1 MCVFGTTPLVD
12 SAAAMYT
19 AEDFSSDPSAVRGR
33 VPDFFIVGHHKS
45 GTTALYE
52 MLSQH
57 PEVFMSDI
65 KEPRF
70 LAGDLRPRF
79 TPPRARRLPETL
91 EDYLS
96 LFSGAAPT
104 QRVGEA
110 SPSYLFSHT
119 AAAEIARLQPAA
131 RIIAIF
137 REPASFL
144 YSLHLQLLRSHV
156 ESEKDLLKAI
166 ALEGPRREGRQIPR
180 RSHVPQLLQYSD
192 HVRYADQLRRYHE
205 HFPPE
210 QVLVLVYEDFRDDNE
225 GTLRAVMR
233 FLEID
238 EDRPLERV
246 NVKQTTTTMRSQQLD
261 DLVLSLTLGS
271 SARSRRARAA
281 LKALAP
287 QRVRREA
294 LRLLR
299 RRAVLGQAAPPEQ
312 EEMEELRRRYQP
324 EVARLSEYLGRDMLA
339 RWGY

>member
-1 MCVFGTTPLVD
+1 MRT
-12 SAAAMYT
+12 AA
-19 AEDFSSDPSAVRGR
+19 DHPSDPSAVRGR

-45 GTTALYE
+45 GTTALYM

-70 LAGDLRPRF
+70 LAADMRPRF
-79 TPPRARRLPETL
+79 TPPRGRRLPETL
-91 EDYLS
+91 DEYLS
-96 LFSGAAPT
+96 LFSAAAPG
-104 QRVGEA
+104 QRAGEA

-119 AAAEIARLQPAA
+119 AAGEIARLQPGA

-166 ALEGPRREGRQIPR
+166 ALEGPRREGREIPP
-180 RSHVPQLLQYSD
+180 RSHMPQLLQYSD
-192 HVRYADQLRRYHE
+192 HVRYADQLRRYHD

-225 GTLRAVMR
+225 GTLRRVMR

-238 EDRPLERV
+238 EDQPLERV
-246 NVKQTTTTMRSQQLD
+246 NPKRTTTTMRSQQLD
-261 DLVLSLTLGS
+261 DLVLSLTLGR
-271 SARSRRARAA
+271 SAPSRHARAA

-287 QRVRREA
+287 RRLRRDA
-294 LRLLR
+294 LRVLR
-299 RRAVLGQAAPPEQ
+299 RKAVLAPAAPPEP
-312 EEMEELRRRYQP
+312 EVMEELRLRYQP

>member
-1 MCVFGTTPLVD
+1 M
-12 SAAAMYT
+12 
-19 AEDFSSDPSAVRGR
+19 RGR

-57 PEVFMSDI
+57 PEIFMSDI

-70 LAGDLRPRF
+70 LAGDMRPRF
-79 TPPRARRLPETL
+79 TPPRGRRLPETL
-91 EDYLS
+91 EEYLS
-96 LFSGAAPT
+96 LFSDASPT

-110 SPSYLFSHT
+110 SPSYLFSPHRGR
-119 AAAEIARLQPAA
+119 AEIARLQPAA

-166 ALEGPRREGRQIPR
+166 ALEGPRREGREIPR
-180 RSHVPQLLQYSD
+180 RSHLPQLLQYSD

-225 GTLRAVMR
+225 GTLREVMR

-238 EDRPLERV
+238 EEQPARARERQTDDHHDALPAARRPRAV
-246 NVKQTTTTMRSQQLD
+246 AD
-261 DLVLSLTLGS
+261 
-271 SARSRRARAA
+271 ARAA
-281 LKALAP
+281 RLAH
-287 QRVRREA
+287 
-294 LRLLR
+294 
-299 RRAVLGQAAPPEQ
+299 AAPA
-312 EEMEELRRRYQP
+312 RR
-324 EVARLSEYLGRDMLA
+324 
-339 RWGY
+339 